1 MTTTT
6 PAETRQRSAEDAA
19 IAEKKRLALA
29 YLTEAWDDA
38 VAEGVD
44 SEILAHAALFAAF
57 ADLVSTYGEGPV
69 ADLAKTL
76 PGRIR
81 AFEFSLAR
89 SVQ

>member
-1 MTTTT
+1 MTNVTGD
-6 PAETRQRSAEDAA
+6 AAARSIEERA

-29 YLTEAWDDA
+29 YLTEAWDEA

-44 SEILAHAALFAAF
+44 SDILAHAALFTALS
-57 ADLVSTYGEGPV
+57 DLIGTYGEQAV
-69 ADLAKTL
+69 AKLAEGL
-76 PGRIR
+76 PRRIQ